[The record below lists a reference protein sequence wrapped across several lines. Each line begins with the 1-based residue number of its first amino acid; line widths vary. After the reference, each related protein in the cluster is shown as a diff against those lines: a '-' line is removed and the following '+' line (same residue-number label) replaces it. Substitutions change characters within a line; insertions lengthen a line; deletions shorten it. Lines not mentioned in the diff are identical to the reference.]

1 MDQLELILKK
11 VEMFANNA
19 HGSQTRRY
27 TPDPY
32 MVHPVRVMEIC
43 RNYLPQLPVLAA
55 ALLHDVL
62 EDTPVST
69 DALRHFLTEQMAK
82 DDCELTMKY
91 VIELTD
97 IYTRQAYPKWNRR
110 KRREME
116 FERLSIASSEAQTIK
131 YADIIDNTDVTENDP
146 DFARVYLNESMKL
159 LQKIDRGHPDLHQR
173 AVETVSACLRRLKAQ
188 TIANDGTTHSAE
200 KG

>member
-1 MDQLELILKK
+1 MDQLEHTLKK

-32 MVHPVRVMEIC
+32 MVHPVRVMETC

-62 EDTPVST
+62 EDTPVKA
-69 DALRHFLTEQMAK
+69 DELRKFLAAEMTNE
-82 DDCELTMKY
+82 DCQLTMRY

-97 IYTRQAYPKWNRR
+97 IYTKQNYPEWNRR
-110 KRREME
+110 RRREME
-116 FERLSIASSEAQTIK
+116 FERLSTASSEAQTIK
-131 YADIIDNTDVTENDP
+131 YADIIDNTDITENDP
-146 DFARVYLNESMKL
+146 DFAPVYLSESIKL
-159 LQKIDRGHPDLHQR
+159 LRKIDRGHPELHER
-173 AVETVSACLRRLKAQ
+173 AIETVSSCLQRLKGQ
-188 TIANDGTTHSAE
+188 PIANDGTTHSAE

>member
-1 MDQLELILKK
+1 MDKQEIILKK

-27 TPDPY
+27 SADPY
-32 MVHPVRVMEIC
+32 MVHPVRVMHTC
-43 RNYLPQLPVLAA
+43 GNYLPQLPVLAA

-62 EDTPVST
+62 EDTPVTAKQLHDFLSGELSEA
-69 DALRHFLTEQMAK
+69 DAA
-82 DDCELTMKY
+82 LTMTY
-91 VIELTD
+91 VVELTD

-116 FERLSIASSEAQTIK
+116 FERLRDVSAAAQTIK
-131 YADIIDNTDVTENDP
+131 YADIIDNTDITENDP

-159 LQKIDRGHPDLHQR
+159 LQMIDKGHPGLRQR
-173 AVETVSACLRRLKAQ
+173 AIDTVSACLKRLKHKAV
-188 TIANDGTTHSAE
+188 ANDGTVHSGE

>member
-1 MDQLELILKK
+1 MDELELILKK

-43 RNYLPQLPVLAA
+43 RHYLPQLPVLAA

-62 EDTPVST
+62 EDTPVNAE
-69 DALRHFLTEQMAK
+69 ALRHFLSEQMTK
-82 DDCELTMKY
+82 TDCELTMKY

-116 FERLSIASSEAQTIK
+116 FERLSTATSEAQTIK

-159 LQKIDRGHPDLHQR
+159 LQKIDRGHPDLHKR
-173 AVETVSACLRRLKAQ
+173 AVETVSACLRRLKAEA
-188 TIANDGTTHSAE
+188 IANDGTTHSGE